1 MSAGD
6 AGSGRGSG
14 TGPGSDAGKVS
25 GTGQEPEGRQGSGP
39 ESATAAPGTLVGRY
53 RQAFRTGEMETAPVP
68 PTRRRLVV
76 VIITLVAGAAV
87 SAWALRIPAGDAMF
101 YPATALLA
109 TVWLVGAFASGP
121 IRVGCEPYRPGRP
134 VVSSILAATVLAVVF
149 CLGALVVARI
159 EPLREPVDAL
169 LAHATV
175 GNLAL
180 VALLTA
186 VNGVAEEC
194 FHRGAVYSATSRFHP
209 ILVTTVVYGAVT
221 AAAGIPLLVVAAVIL
236 GVVTAVQRR
245 CTGGVL
251 GPIITHVAWSMV
263 MLFALGPILD
273 AARV

>member
-1 MSAGD
+1 MTAG
-6 AGSGRGSG
+6 A
-14 TGPGSDAGKVS
+14 
-25 GTGQEPEGRQGSGP
+25 
-39 ESATAAPGTLVGRY
+39 AAPGPGTVVPDTLLGRY
-53 RQAFRTGEMETAPVP
+53 RQAWRTGEMETAPVP

-76 VIITLVAGAAV
+76 VVLTLAVGTAV

-109 TVWLVGAFASGP
+109 SVWLVGAFASGP
-121 IRVGCEPYRPGRP
+121 IRVGREPYRAGRP
-134 VVSSILAATVLAVVF
+134 VLSSILTAAALAALF
-149 CLGALVVARI
+149 CVGALVVARI
-159 EPLREPVDAL
+159 EPLREPVDSL

-194 FHRGAVYSATSRFHP
+194 FHRGAVYSATSRVHP
-209 ILVTTVVYGAVT
+209 VLLTTAVYAAVT
-221 AAAGIPLLVVAAVIL
+221 AAAGIPLLVLAAAIL
-236 GVVTAVQRR
+236 GLVTAVQRR

-251 GPIITHVAWSMV
+251 GPIITHVAWSVV

-273 AARV
+273 AARI